1 MYSTAH
7 PSERFQRLAKG
18 SKQSP
23 SLPPSLSSPHIP
35 PPPSLPT
42 ILRLCWFLAGPPP
55 PRRKRGKSKVFKK
68 YIGGGN
74 FFHSSRPSTFPLRG
88 GSETTTAERS
98 DTNEEGERAACL
110 DPPTPPQ
117 KQPTRSPFHNFFPR
131 TLLQRGRARGGA
143 RTAVTLAGRGGILK
157 RTVVHRRPFMC
168 HLLPPLREMPPSSS
182 FFVRAGHTPE
192 ETRAGRWGGKALRG
206 PILLKDTGKN
216 KAAGSFFLA
225 PYLGG
230 YST

>member
-23 SLPPSLSSPHIP
+23 CLPPSLSSPHI

-42 ILRLCWFLAGPPP
+42 ILRLCWFLEGPPP

-98 DTNEEGERAACL
+98 DTNEEGKRAACL
-110 DPPTPPQ
+110 DPPTPPP

-143 RTAVTLAGRGGILK
+143 RTAVTLAGASSKEPSSTAGPLCATCSPPSAKCLLPHPFLSEPATRLRKHGRGGRQSPQGTNIIK
-157 RTVVHRRPFMC
+157 RH
-168 HLLPPLREMPPSSS
+168 
-182 FFVRAGHTPE
+182 
-192 ETRAGRWGGKALRG
+192 GK
-206 PILLKDTGKN
+206 K
-216 KAAGSFFLA
+216 
-225 PYLGG
+225 
-230 YST
+230 